1 MILDEAHLLKNS
13 KSKSSKLI
21 RGLRTRHKVILSGTP
36 VQNHLLELW
45 ALFDLLF
52 QNYLG
57 DEEYFRKNFSKAFHT
72 NLFTL
77 TEDEFMFDE
86 QQS

>member
-1 MILDEAHLLKNS
+1 MILDEAHILKNS

-21 RGLRTRHKVILSGTP
+21 RSLKARHKIILSGTP

-52 QNYLG
+52 HNYLG
-57 DEEYFRKNFSKAFHT
+57 DEEYFKKNCHRALNGSFTS
-72 NLFTL
+72 LFCN
-77 TEDEFMFDE
+77 
-86 QQS
+86 